1 MSSTNNLIG
10 AIVSVVGSVLSN
22 VGINVQKLAHNQNAK
37 LPLAERKAYTM
48 IPLWWCGLLNVIGA
62 CVRPPHQKNMN
73 ANALVQRLYCGM
85 RVCMVECLYGHSCK
99 LNRDFLQLVR

>member
-37 LPLAERKAYTM
+37 LPLAKQKAYTM

-62 CVRPPHQKNMN
+62 CARPLIKKIRM
-73 ANALVQRLYCGM
+73 RM
-85 RVCMVECLYGHSCK
+85 RVCMVECLASIASSTCT
-99 LNRDFLQLVR
+99 FLQLVR